1 MIDSYSFGHIV
12 VDKIL
17 YKNDVI
23 VFPDRVQA
31 DWWRKEG
38 HQLQLEDIQDALEE
52 VQPNALVVGTGNSG
66 IMKVSKE
73 VKKYLVARNIKLFA
87 EPTEKATK
95 MYNRLILT
103 EDKVLGAFHLTC

>member
-1 MIDSYSFGHIV
+1 MIDSYNFGHIV
-12 VDKIL
+12 VDKIS
-17 YKNDVI
+17 YDKDVI

-52 VQPNALVVGTGNSG
+52 AQPNALVVGMGNSG
-66 IMKVSKE
+66 IMQVSKE
-73 VKKYLVARNIKLFA
+73 VKTYLEERNIKLFA
-87 EPTEKATK
+87 ESTEKATK
-95 MYNRLILT
+95 IYNRLILM

>member
-12 VDKIL
+12 INKVS
-17 YKNDVI
+17 YQNDVI

-38 HQLQLEDIQDALEE
+38 HKLQMVDIQ
-52 VQPNALVVGTGNSG
+52 NALNEIRPNTLIVGTGKFG
-66 IMKVSKE
+66 ILNVSVE
-73 VKKYLVARNIKLFA
+73 VKEYLEAQNITLYA
-87 EPTEKATK
+87 EPTEKAVK

-103 EDKVLGAFHLTC
+103 DDKILGAFHLTC